1 MSSKRRLR
9 LYQLGMLIL
18 ICVCAGQSIFIWNS
32 LLSHQELPSLD
43 AENHIFP
50 VFRVGSESERSALWS
65 AVGEIELNE
74 IGADGG
80 RLVNTPL
87 AHLIVA
93 MAIAPVPGLGRRF
106 REALRRRG

>member
-1 MSSKRRLR
+1 MVFSTHDLKADRIGVVEPDKST
-9 LYQLGMLIL
+9 G
-18 ICVCAGQSIFIWNS
+18 IFIAP
-32 LLSHQELPSLD
+32 HQELPSLD